1 MATIMNN
8 ATASYTS
15 PSDSLSRT
23 ISSNDLEIT
32 YNTSSGISLVKTASP
47 TTFTVGSIV
56 TYTIKITNTSST
68 YFTGVRIID
77 NLGGGNLAYVVS
89 SAKLTT
95 STQTYSVTPVATNPL
110 TFTLQQLGV
119 GASMTLTYK
128 AQVVFNL
135 PTTITEITNSVEGIG
150 YTSSGT
156 VTGFTNSTITRNSI
170 SDVEIAKSASAST
183 VVPNQS
189 FTYFLTISNGESEEI
204 TVSNI
209 TDQLPSA
216 FTVTSLKMKVGTAS
230 ETTLVSSD
238 YTLSPSKELVV
249 TKVNGSS
256 ITVPANGTTVL
267 SITGYLS

>member
-1 MATIMNN
+1 
-8 ATASYTS
+8 
-15 PSDSLSRT
+15 
-23 ISSNDLEIT
+23 
-32 YNTSSGISLVKTASP
+32 
-47 TTFTVGSIV
+47 
-56 TYTIKITNTSST
+56 
-68 YFTGVRIID
+68 
-77 NLGGGNLAYVVS
+77 
-89 SAKLTT
+89 
-95 STQTYSVTPVATNPL
+95 
-110 TFTLQQLGV
+110 
-119 GASMTLTYK
+119 MTLTYK

-156 VTGFTNSTITRNSI
+156 VTGFTNSTITRNST
-170 SDVEIAKSASAST
+170 STVEIAKSASAST

-189 FTYFLTISNGESEEI
+189 FTYFLTISNGESEEV

-216 FTVTSLKMKVGTAS
+216 FTVTSLKMKVGTAT